1 MMENNI
7 VLKKKEIL
15 KMSNME
21 SNLFT
26 KECICT
32 ALLTLMA
39 VKTFEQITVTEI
51 IKKAGVS
58 KGGFYRNYKSKEDVL
73 QQICEEL
80 FQYILEYMEEHR
92 LYENTRQWFV
102 EFFNNVAENQKTY
115 QLLMNAQA
123 PKNVI
128 LKFDEDRIL
137 RELQRD
143 ESIKEHY
150 RAVAIAKGLMEIV
163 VIWVKNGMKETP
175 KEMAEMMLDIFFI
188 KS

>member
-1 MMENNI
+1 MENNMI
-7 VLKKKEIL
+7 LKKKEVL

-73 QQICEEL
+73 QSICEEL
-80 FQYILEYMEEHR
+80 FQYILDYMTEHR
-92 LYENTRQWFV
+92 FYENTRQWLI
-102 EFFNNVAENQKTY
+102 EFFYNIAENQETY

-123 PKNVI
+123 PKNII

-143 ESIKEHY
+143 ESALEHY
-150 RAVAIAKGLMEIV
+150 RAVAIVKGLMEIV
-163 VIWVKNGMKETP
+163 VSWVKDGMEETP
-175 KEMAEMMLDIFFI
+175 EEMAEMMFKIFFI
-188 KS
+188 EN

>member
-39 VKTFEQITVTEI
+39 VKTFEQITVTDI

-102 EFFNNVAENQKTY
+102 EFFNNVAAYEQ
-115 QLLMNAQA
+115 
-123 PKNVI
+123 
-128 LKFDEDRIL
+128 F
-137 RELQRD
+137 
-143 ESIKEHY
+143 H
-150 RAVAIAKGLMEIV
+150 
-163 VIWVKNGMKETP
+163 
-175 KEMAEMMLDIFFI
+175 
-188 KS
+188 